1 VDLHKDLWDYD
12 DMSDVSRRQRLHRH
26 MHNEMQTLEIV
37 AQNLA
42 DFPEA
47 PWELRMELAR
57 QCWDESRHSAIL
69 YRRLREIG
77 GRKGEFPVMNYE
89 WGVTQMLDS
98 LPARL
103 AVQNRTFEGGEM
115 DLLRQQAAMWSAAG
129 DDETAAL
136 MDALLGDEVQHVRFA
151 NRWLKHMAREN
162 SRTLLHV
169 ATGVQ
174 FLQRVTTAL
183 APEAGEVNAVG
194 VNLTEFTHVE
204 VMTNVDDRRLAE
216 FTDREIADLLRKEG
230 FGSLV
235 TSPTET
241 ASAG

>member
-1 VDLHKDLWDYD
+1 
-12 DMSDVSRRQRLHRH
+12 MSDISRRQRLHRH

-69 YRRLREIG
+69 YRRLREMG

-115 DLLRQQAAMWSAAG
+115 DLLRQQAPCGARRA
-129 DDETAAL
+129 TARRRADGSSRRR
-136 MDALLGDEVQHVRFA
+136 MQHVRFA
-151 NRWLKHMAREN
+151 TGGKHAARRVTTAR
-162 SRTLLHV
+162 SPRGPV
-169 ATGVQ
+169 PQ
-174 FLQRVTTAL
+174 KVTTAL
-183 APEAGEVNAVG
+183 ARSRRGECRQG
-194 VNLTEFTHVE
+194 EP
-204 VMTNVDDRRLAE
+204 AE
-216 FTDREIADLLRKEG
+216 FTRRSDDERRRPSAGRVPIGDRGPRKEG
-230 FGSLV
+230 FGSLRDIPARRLLGDDRPRQRAPGRG
-235 TSPTET
+235 SRSSE
-241 ASAG
+241 